1 MNQNTINFIQENEFE
16 NVVNKMSA
24 ILSQSQCVKSL
35 LFQVMA
41 WHYIGSMQT

>member
-1 MNQNTINFIQENEFE
+1 MNQITKSFIHENEFE
-16 NVVNKMSA
+16 NVVNKTSA
-24 ILSQSQCVKSL
+24 ILWWSQYVNSL